1 MNIKR
6 LKKISIAVIG
16 LACAGVAIFLLTSR
30 EAIASAMI
38 DMSDFKKIVP
48 DIYFE
53 PGAPQGEEEKFLAL
67 YKAAKERISTTFGEY
82 TAQPILI
89 VGYSEKMRRYGNG
102 YGTSHFFPGKSF
114 VVIGPK
120 GFNVDVISHELAHAE
135 LFHRIG
141 FWKRMTQI
149 PVWFDEGMA
158 MQLDHREAYNIEKF
172 QGKTLPS
179 KEKLWWAM
187 QFTSGGNDVLM
198 LSYVASK
205 DIVKNW
211 CAGQKPSRFYEL
223 LNQIKQGVS
232 FDEAFADSG
241 AKS

>member
-1 MNIKR
+1 MNSKR
-6 LKKISIAVIG
+6 LKKISIAIIG
-16 LACAGVAIFLLTSR
+16 LVCVGMAIFLITSR

-38 DMSDFKKIVP
+38 GMSDFKKIAP

-67 YKAAKERISTTFGEY
+67 CKAAKERISTTFGEY

-102 YGTSHFFPGKSF
+102 YGTSHFFLGKSF

-120 GFNVDVISHELAHAE
+120 GLNVDVIAHELAHAE

-158 MQLDHREAYNIEKF
+158 MQVDNREAYDIEKF
-172 QGKTLPS
+172 QGTTLPG

-187 QFTSGGNDVLM
+187 QFTSGDGNALM
-198 LSYVASK
+198 LNYVASK
-205 DIVKNW
+205 DIVKKW
-211 CAGQKPSRFYEL
+211 YAGQKPSRFYEL
-223 LNQIKQGVS
+223 LNHIKQGMS